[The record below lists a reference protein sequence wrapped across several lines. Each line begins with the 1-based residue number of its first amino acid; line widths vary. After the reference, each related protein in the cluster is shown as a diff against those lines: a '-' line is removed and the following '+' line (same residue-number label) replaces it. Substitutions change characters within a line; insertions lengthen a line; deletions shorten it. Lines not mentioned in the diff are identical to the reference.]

1 MQTRALYSLYR
12 RRIEALS
19 EKAEPK
25 DIWAPDLRALLSE
38 LKDHLSEI
46 EPASAGLVCEGLC
59 QQLEHEALQVTD
71 ARRREILSCAIK
83 GIEQLSL
90 PD

>member
-1 MQTRALYSLYR
+1 MQMRELYALYR

-19 EKAEPK
+19 ETTEHK
-25 DIWAPDLRALLSE
+25 DIWAPELRALLRE

-59 QQLEHEALQVTD
+59 QQLEHEALQGTD

-83 GIEQLSL
+83 GLEQLSL